1 MSFVTHDGRL
11 VAGLDIDPGN
21 FNNPVVIDE
30 INNYCLEHPELSE
43 MDIRPFFVGD
53 VIKQYSPDF
62 ISEDSFY
69 DRLMFENNFY
79 ANFNVSANCI
89 DL

>member
-1 MSFVTHDGRL
+1 MQNVMSFVTHDGRL

-43 MDIRPFFVGD
+43 MDIRPFLLAMLSSSILRILLVKIVFMIV
-53 VIKQYSPDF
+53 
-62 ISEDSFY
+62 
-69 DRLMFENNFY
+69 
-79 ANFNVSANCI
+79 
-89 DL
+89 